1 MTGPGDRG
9 EPSSVWRARDRRVRR
24 RADYL
29 RIQGH
34 GCRVTSKHFVF
45 LLALRE
51 SPGPA
56 RLGITVSRKV
66 GTAVVRNRAKRL
78 VREAFQHLPD
88 LVPDGVDLVV
98 IVRSMWTGAK
108 MADVVTEWQ
117 GVARVLARQARLVL
131 RDPSAGEG
139 SA

>member
-1 MTGPGDRG
+1 MTGPDRG
-9 EPSSVWRARDRRVRR
+9 APSSAWRARDRRVRR

-34 GCRVTSKHFVF
+34 GCRVTSRHFVF

-56 RLGITVSRKV
+56 RLGITVTRKV

-78 VREAFQHLPD
+78 VREAFRHLPD
-88 LVPDGVDLVV
+88 LLPDGVDMVV

-108 MADVVTEWQ
+108 MAEVLTEWQ
-117 GVARVLARQARLVL
+117 GVARVLARQASLIL
-131 RDPSAGEG
+131 RSAATSEG
-139 SA
+139 GA

>member
-1 MTGPGDRG
+1 M
-9 EPSSVWRARDRRVRR
+9 
-24 RADYL
+24 
-29 RIQGH
+29 
-34 GCRVTSKHFVF
+34 F

-56 RLGITVSRKV
+56 RLGITVTRKV

-78 VREAFQHLPD
+78 VREAFRHLPG
-88 LVPDGVDLVV
+88 LLPDGVDMVV

-117 GVARVLARQARLVL
+117 GVARVLARQASLIL
-131 RDPSAGEG
+131 RSAATSEG
-139 SA
+139 GA

>member
-131 RDPSAGEG
+131 RDPSVGEG